1 MQAFGSTEGWRMELE
16 PFVGALILMV
26 GESWDGMPSPAA
38 DAKEDA
44 ITRSLCAA
52 IRKSPQRCDIPF
64 RVELQREDLNDETSE
79 VLGKVD
85 IVFLPFDTRD
95 AVYFGLEC
103 KRLNV
108 TGPGGF
114 RPYASEYVTEGMM
127 RFVRGQ
133 YGRSVS
139 DGAMVGY
146 VLDGDVPS
154 AMRRVEANLVSRCG
168 ELGMT
173 SPASFANSTQC
184 PDEAWVRETAH
195 ERNASLW
202 RIRVHHLFLAGQSSA

>member
-1 MQAFGSTEGWRMELE
+1 MQALGSTESWQGVLD
-16 PFVGALILMV
+16 PFIATLIVMV
-26 GESWDGMPSPAA
+26 RESWDGLPSPAV

-52 IRKSPQRCDIPF
+52 LRQSPRRCDIPF

-85 IVFLPFDTRD
+85 LVFLPFVTQDD
-95 AVYFGLEC
+95 VYFGLEC

-108 TGPGGF
+108 TGPSGF
-114 RPYASEYVTEGMM
+114 RPYAAEYVTEGVM

-133 YGRSVS
+133 YGRSVA

-154 AMRRVEANLVSRCG
+154 AMRRIEANLVSRCG

-173 SPASFANSTQC
+173 SPASFVDSTQC

-195 ERNASLW
+195 ERSASLG
-202 RIRVHHLFLAGQSSA
+202 RIRVHHLFLAGRSSA